1 MRKEKGAVGRPVSV
15 TGGVQSSEGRI
26 GGQRGLAQS
35 GAGGVELTLEDR
47 AKQRRDRLQALRR
60 ESEARAREK
69 RREREEIE
77 RWGGESL
84 TGLVFVRGGSDRAC
98 VCKGRV

>member
-1 MRKEKGAVGRPVSV
+1 MRREKGAVGRPGHSV
-15 TGGVQSSEGRI
+15 TSGVQSSEGGI

-77 RWGGESL
+77 RWGGDGL
-84 TGLVFVRGGSDRAC
+84 TGLVCVRGGSE
-98 VCKGRV
+98 